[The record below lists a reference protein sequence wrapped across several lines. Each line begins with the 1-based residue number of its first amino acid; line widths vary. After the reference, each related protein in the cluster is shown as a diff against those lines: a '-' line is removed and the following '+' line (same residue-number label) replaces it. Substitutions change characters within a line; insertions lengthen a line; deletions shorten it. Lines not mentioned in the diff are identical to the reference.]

1 MFSNTAAKK
10 NQRYGPRNHY
20 SRGPIALTHHK
31 DKLHRRPAPFDVYHL
46 QYCIIKKTILLFAS
60 SSAGLTI
67 AANVAIA
74 TGPALLGGPPLL
86 FIKFVL
92 YCMQRWIL
100 EFRKTLRKEVVY
112 FTHAIK
118 NLYSLKAVNFFI
130 FFGDLLLRERQLHI
144 ANCLKS
150 FDFKLFSAYTV
161 AEGTILARLHTYLA
175 LFCQTYGLL

>member
-1 MFSNTAAKK
+1 
-10 NQRYGPRNHY
+10 
-20 SRGPIALTHHK
+20 
-31 DKLHRRPAPFDVYHL
+31 
-46 QYCIIKKTILLFAS
+46 
-60 SSAGLTI
+60 
-67 AANVAIA
+67 
-74 TGPALLGGPPLL
+74 
-86 FIKFVL
+86 
-92 YCMQRWIL
+92 MQRWIL

-118 NLYSLKAVNFFI
+118 SLYSLKAVNFFI